1 MAAKQQSAMSEEAHP
16 RIREGFPGQ
25 RMAVLPRPVVR
36 EALARP
42 DALDLLPTD
51 AGYFPE
57 AAWHDVERPAGT
69 PQVIVMLCLRGRG
82 WVRLGEETEMEL
94 GPGQVL
100 VIPPHRTHAY
110 GAGGRQPWTIYWLH
124 VAGRQARRMH
134 EALSEGGASPI
145 FFAGEEPEV
154 LALFERILELLMRS
168 YSRDGLLLAS
178 LATGHLLGTLL
189 ALRRRQPEAASS
201 RERIAR
207 TIAFVRSRLAAKIS
221 VPELARLAN
230 FSCSH
235 FAAVFK
241 KQTGYAVL
249 DYFTRLRMQRAAQ
262 LLDTTAQPIKQ
273 IAAGVGYE
281 DALYFS
287 RLFRK
292 VHDMSPAQ
300 YRAVKKG

>member
-1 MAAKQQSAMSEEAHP
+1 MATKQQGSAAAGAHP

-25 RMAVLPRPVVR
+25 RMAVLPRPLVR
-36 EALARP
+36 DALARA

-57 AAWHDVERPAGT
+57 AAWHDVQRPGGT
-69 PQVIVMLCLRGRG
+69 PQVIVMLCVRGRG
-82 WVRLGEETEMEL
+82 WVRLGKEAETEI

-100 VIPPHRTHAY
+100 VIPPHRAHAY

-124 VAGRQARRMH
+124 VAGRQAGRMH
-134 EALSEGGASPI
+134 DALSNGGASPI
-145 FFAGEEPEV
+145 FFAGEEPEA
-154 LALFERILELLMRS
+154 LALFERVLELLTRP
-168 YSRDGLLLAS
+168 YSQENLLLAS
-178 LATGHLLGTLL
+178 LATSHLLGTLL

-201 RERIAR
+201 RERVEH
-207 TIAFVRSRLAAKIS
+207 TIAFVRSRLAARIS

-273 IAAGVGYE
+273 IAAGVGYV

-292 VHDMSPAQ
+292 VHDLSPAQ